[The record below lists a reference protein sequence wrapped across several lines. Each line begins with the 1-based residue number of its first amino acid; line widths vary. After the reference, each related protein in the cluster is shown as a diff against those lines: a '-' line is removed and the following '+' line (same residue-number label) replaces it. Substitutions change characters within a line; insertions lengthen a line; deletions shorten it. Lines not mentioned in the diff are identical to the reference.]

1 MTASPNR
8 PAPDGQPLSQGP
20 SPGNHSS
27 SGRRPRFA
35 GIDLGTNSIRL
46 LVVELR
52 EDGKL
57 EPILR
62 LGESC
67 RLGEGMDAVGTISPE
82 AEARTARSLQ
92 GFVRRARSLRPQDIA
107 VAATHALRSA
117 TNGGEVTERLSTAIG
132 LPVEVLSG
140 EEEARLVY
148 EAVHHALG
156 PDRLRDPCL
165 VLDIGGGSVE
175 LVRAEGGEVA
185 AWVSLD
191 MGCVRLSERFLSE
204 DPPVAAE
211 LARLEEHIGEQFER
225 HPEVFEGL
233 ATGAGVGGTLTAMA
247 ALDLGLIR
255 YEASRVEGHPLDRNA
270 IDRWSRQLVTLS
282 NTARSQL
289 PAVGPGRADI
299 IVAGCAI
306 LRAVLSHS
314 DLEQLTASTRG
325 LRYAVVQRL
334 AAKNGVRG
342 GPGPAATHNDNIE
355 NKIEDPSRS
364 PRTHPAGP
372 GS

>member
-1 MTASPNR
+1 MTASSNR
-8 PAPDGQPLSQGP
+8 PSRDGQTAASG
-20 SPGNHSS
+20 STSGNHNQ

-46 LVVELR
+46 LVVEIQ
-52 EDGKL
+52 EDGRM
-57 EPILR
+57 EPVLR

-67 RLGEGMDAVGTISPE
+67 RLGEGMDALGTISAE
-82 AEARTARSLQ
+82 AEARTSKSLQ
-92 GFVRRARSLRPQDIA
+92 NFIRRARAMRPRAIA

-117 TNGGEVTERLSTAIG
+117 SNGAEVTERLSRAVG

-156 PDRLRDPCL
+156 PERLSEPCL

-175 LVRAEGGEVA
+175 LVRAEGGKVTS
-185 AWVSLD
+185 WVSLD
-191 MGCVRLSERFLSE
+191 MGCVRLSERFLGG
-204 DPPVAAE
+204 DPPVAEE
-211 LARLEEHIGEQFER
+211 LALLEAHIGEQFDQ
-225 HPEVFEGL
+225 HPEVFDGL
-233 ATGAGVGGTLTAMA
+233 VSGAGVGGTLTAMA

-255 YEASRVEGHPLDRNA
+255 YEASRVEGHPLDRDA
-270 IDRWSRQLVTLS
+270 INRWSRQLFALT
-282 NTARSQL
+282 NNDRSQL

-314 DLEQLTASTRG
+314 DLPRLTASTRG

-334 AAKNGVRG
+334 AAQNG
-342 GPGPAATHNDNIE
+342 
-355 NKIEDPSRS
+355 K
-364 PRTHPAGP
+364 
-372 GS
+372 